1 MFGTLELYEVTTV
14 VRVGGDE
21 EPWEK
26 RMVRKEKQA
35 SGECPGLRKRNFQW
49 IYYVL
54 EKYICNGNYRYL
66 VNILQMNSK
75 KNPVEKCKNDM
86 NRQFTEGQILTAN
99 KPMKRC
105 LISPL
110 IREMQI

>member
-1 MFGTLELYEVTTV
+1 MFGTLELYEVATV
-14 VRVGGDE
+14 VRVGSDE

-35 SGECPGLRKRNFQW
+35 SGECPGLRRRNFQW